1 MGKID
6 VQLEMEG
13 KNVTARL
20 TVERAETLDFL
31 QRDQRALERALQQAG
46 LNTDKANLQFSLKQ
60 DQSGG
65 QGQQSGEQ
73 QEQQAGSNS
82 DGDGDNRTA
91 QAPSITENPSLVLRG
106 TARPDGLN
114 LWV

>member
-20 TVERAETLDFL
+20 TVERAETLDLL

-60 DQSGG
+60 DQNGG
-65 QGQQSGEQ
+65 QGQQFG
-73 QEQQAGSNS
+73 QENGQQANLNGDNDAANS
-82 DGDGDNRTA
+82 DT
-91 QAPSITENPSLVLRG
+91 QSITENPSLVLRG